1 MSYTYAQLSTAIQ
14 QYLQIE
20 YVGDS
25 AEPTFVANIPTF
37 IQNAEILINN
47 RVQLPAFRK
56 NVTGTFTAGFQ
67 YIDLPTDFLSIFS
80 LAVITED
87 LIGTT
92 ITPTYN
98 YLLNKDVNYI
108 REAFP
113 YPASQGVPQ
122 YYALFDNTAFI
133 VGPTPDDSYTVEMH
147 YYANQESITNT
158 TATNYPNNTTWLST
172 NFPNALLWGA
182 LVEGYIFLKGE
193 PDVIQAYQAKFE
205 EVMAEL
211 KQLGDGKNRQDNY
224 RVVQVRDKVV

>member
-1 MSYTYAQLSTAIQ
+1 MSYTYTQLNTAIQ
-14 QYLQIE
+14 QYLQVE
-20 YVGDS
+20 YTGDA

-56 NVTGTFTAGFQ
+56 NVTGNFTVGIP

-80 LAVITED
+80 LAVVNPID
-87 LIGTT
+87 GS
-92 ITPTYN
+92 YN

-113 YPASQGVPQ
+113 FPAVSGLPQ
-122 YYALFDNTAFI
+122 YYSLFDNIAFL
-133 VGPTPDDSYTVEMH
+133 VGPTPDAEYVVEMH
-147 YYANQESITNT
+147 YYAEQQSITDSA
-158 TATNYPNNTTWLST
+158 ATNYPNNTTWVST

-182 LVEGYIFLKGE
+182 LIEGYIFLKGE
-193 PDVIQAYQAKFE
+193 TEVIQTYQAKFE

-211 KQLGDGKNRQDNY
+211 KQLGDGKNREDNY
-224 RVVQVRDKVV
+224 RTVQVRDQVK